1 MIDTIKD
8 YFEGLFN
15 AESSAQD
22 HTTTLELATAVLMI
36 EISLADHHI
45 DDRER
50 DEIKRLI
57 MAKFALEENAIQE
70 LIDAAEKEVDHSVS
84 LYEFTRL
91 LTDRLKMEERVEVIR
106 NLWSVAYADNVLD
119 KYEEHYIRKV
129 ADLLYVAHA
138 DFIRSKLEVV
148 TQDSSQV

>member
-84 LYEFTRL
+84 LYDFTRL
-91 LTDRLKMEERVEVIR
+91 LTDRLTMEERVEVIR

-138 DFIRSKLEVV
+138 DFIKSKLEVV

>member
-1 MIDTIKD
+1 MINTIKD

-15 AESSAQD
+15 AESTAQD
-22 HTTTLELATAVLMI
+22 HTTTMELATAVLMI

-50 DEIKRLI
+50 EEIKRLI
-57 MAKFALEENAIQE
+57 TAKFELEETAIEE
-70 LIDAAEKEVDHSVS
+70 LIDAAEREVDHSVS
-84 LYEFTRL
+84 LFEFTRQ
-91 LTDRLKMEERVEVIR
+91 LTDRLTMAERIEVIR

-129 ADLLYVAHA
+129 ADLLYVAHS
-138 DFIRSKLEVV
+138 DFIKSKLEAIS
-148 TQDSSQV
+148 QDPSQG